1 MKAAFLSFSH
11 EIVKRQQDFADREE
25 GAENRNGGAFLL
37 IIGDASVER
46 SHEAGVYHTLDEN
59 TPGGGDCGEAKN
71 RCAYNKT
78 RGYILGVEIACGD
91 FTSATLVERMPLL
104 SPKSGAGLWMIPF
117 RGIPAT
123 DVQVPLDLIYLDA
136 NRRVIETV
144 EFFPTF
150 RVSPS
155 SPAAASVLALPIHT
169 IFASHT
175 QPGDQVA
182 FGHIEDVER
191 ELALLFGSGA
201 AANAAEEVLGTG
213 QEPSRARAPAPQKEE
228 LRPREE
234 AAPSKPAEEAA
245 SPPQK
250 IEIPKKKSWLKRLLA
265 PDPPE
270 PRKNTRISLP
280 GLSAYFFTGGTPVPH
295 AIRDI
300 SYTGLYVVTEERWY
314 PGTLIQMTL
323 KKTGTGGP
331 KNEVSV
337 ALNAKA
343 LRWGNDGVGLEFVVR
358 DPRNPYNG
366 AEGASREELDRFLE
380 VIGQGK
386 G

>member
-1 MKAAFLSFSH
+1 M
-11 EIVKRQQDFADREE
+11 
-25 GAENRNGGAFLL
+25 
-37 IIGDASVER
+37 ER
-46 SHEAGVYHTLDEN
+46 AREAGVYYTLDEK
-59 TPGGGDCGEAKN
+59 TPGAGECAETRN

-91 FTSATLVERMPLL
+91 FTSATLTERMPLL
-104 SPKSGAGLWMIPF
+104 APKSGAGLWMVPF

-155 SPAAASVLALPIHT
+155 SPAAASVLALPVHSV
-169 IFASHT
+169 FASHT

-182 FGHIEDVER
+182 FGHVEDVEH
-191 ELALLFGSGA
+191 ELALLFGPGA
-201 AANAAEEVLGTG
+201 AANAAQEALGAR
-213 QEPSRARAPAPQKEE
+213 QEPAASVAPTAPREAIVAPATQKQEE
-228 LRPREE
+228 RPREQAASSEPAAE
-234 AAPSKPAEEAA
+234 AAKAEPKKNET
-245 SPPQK
+245 
-250 IEIPKKKSWLKRLLA
+250 PKKKGWLQKLLS

-270 PRKNTRISLP
+270 PRKNLRASLP
-280 GLSAYFFTGGTPVPH
+280 GLTAYFWTGATPLPH
-295 AIRDI
+295 TIRDI

-323 KKTGTGGP
+323 KKTGSGGP
-331 KNEVSV
+331 KSEVSI
-337 ALNAKA
+337 ALHAKA

-358 DPRNPYNG
+358 DPRDPYNG
-366 AEGASREELDRFLE
+366 ADGATREELDRFLE
-380 VIGQGK
+380 VIGHSK